1 MNFTNP
7 ISKNEFQRLVRKA
20 LVMPVMLFLVVS
32 FLFFWQLFSLRQA
45 TEMVARADGVIS
57 QSNIVL
63 KLLLD
68 AQTASRGYALT
79 KDEIYLEPYTDAIK
93 VWDFETQ
100 KLVNLTLDNPSQSK
114 VIRKTLDDS
123 NLWLS
128 FVHRSIRDRLDG
140 AKIEDLHQRRKES
153 YKLFKNIRKG
163 FDKLIITEER
173 IRNQR
178 SLEVLYISRLTLSVG
193 IFAGICMG
201 LMAYFYSRGLLYK
214 ISDIYAKNI
223 HDLEES
229 DLRYKLASNATKD
242 AIWELN
248 LLTKEV
254 IRTDAMTS
262 VFGYERSQ
270 VENEFEWWQKRTHP
284 EDKDR
289 IVSSLYEVI
298 VHNESTWTG
307 DYRFLR
313 ADGTYAYVRDRAV
326 IYYKDGIAIKVIGAM
341 KDMTQEV
348 LEIQKRQEAEKVR
361 DIFFDLPNLLL
372 VMASKEGIFLRLNRA
387 WSEILGYP
395 MDEIQGKHY
404 MNFVHPDDKD
414 RTTKIDEKINNGQ
427 RILSFKNRYIC
438 KDGTIKWFHWNSI
451 PIGDTI
457 YSFVS
462 DITDLQEALEAR
474 DTFLSIASHELK
486 TPLTSLQLQIQ
497 MAKRSLDKEHQSKI
511 LGLFDHS
518 ELSLK
523 RITRLVDDML
533 DISRISGGKLT
544 LNAEYFDLKDLV
556 KDLTERMGY
565 QFESA
570 QMKIYF
576 DEMETAFGNWDKFK
590 IEQVVSNIFSNA
602 IKYAEKSE
610 FRISVKVRDDFA
622 IASFKDF
629 GPGISLEDQQRVF
642 QQFERASQHVSGM
655 GLGLFISKEIV
666 EQHLGSLT
674 VRSSLGEGSEFVMVL
689 PIS

>member
-1 MNFTNP
+1 MP
-7 ISKNEFQRLVRKA
+7 I
-20 LVMPVMLFLVVS
+20 MLFLVVS

-45 TEMVARADGVIS
+45 TEMVARADQVIT
-57 QSNIVL
+57 QSNLVL

-79 KDEIYLEPYTDAIK
+79 RDENYLEPYTEAMK
-93 VWDFETQ
+93 VWSFETK
-100 KLVNLTLDNPSQSK
+100 KLVDLTQDNPVQNA
-114 VIRKTLDDS
+114 VIRRTLDDS
-123 NLWLS
+123 NLWLK
-128 FVHRSIRDRLDG
+128 FVYRSVSDRLNG
-140 AKIEDLHQRRKES
+140 EKIEDLLQRRKES
-153 YKLFKNIRKG
+153 FKLFKIIRQG
-163 FDKLIITEER
+163 FDELILAEER

-193 IFAGICMG
+193 IFAGVCMA

-214 ISDIYAKNI
+214 LSEIYAKNT

-229 DLRYKLASNATKD
+229 DLRYKLASKATKD

-248 LLTKEV
+248 LATNEV
-254 IRTDAMTS
+254 IRTDAMNTE
-262 VFGYERSQ
+262 FGYPPKEVQ
-270 VENEFEWWQKRTHP
+270 NEFSWWQERTHP
-284 EDKDR
+284 DDRER
-289 IVSSLYEVI
+289 IVSSLKEVI
-298 VHNESTWTG
+298 ARKEMTWTG
-307 DYRFLR
+307 DYQFKR
-313 ADGTYAYVRDRAV
+313 ADGAYAYVRDRAV
-326 IYYKDGIAIKVIGAM
+326 INYKDGVAVKVIGAM

-348 LEIQKRQEAEKVR
+348 LEIQKRHEAEKVR

-372 VMASKEGIFLRLNRA
+372 VVANKEGIFLRINRA

-404 MNFVHPDDKD
+404 MTFVHPDDKEK
-414 RTTKIDEKINNGQ
+414 TTKIDEKINKGQ
-427 RILSFKNRYIC
+427 RVLSFKNRYIC
-438 KDGTIKWFHWNSI
+438 KDGTVKWFQWNSL
-451 PIGDTI
+451 PMGDTV

-497 MAKRSLDKEHQSKI
+497 MAKRSLDKEHQSRI

-533 DISRISGGKLT
+533 DISRISGGKLV
-544 LNAEYFDLKDLV
+544 LNTESFDLRDLV
-556 KDLTERMGY
+556 KDLSERMRY
-565 QFESA
+565 QFEA
-570 QMKIYF
+570 AGMRIGF
-576 DEMETAFGNWDKFK
+576 DEMESSFGHWDKFK

-610 FRISVKVRDDFA
+610 FRISVKVKDGFA
-622 IASFKDF
+622 LACFKDF
-629 GPGISLEDQQRVF
+629 GPGISPEDQQRVF
-642 QQFERASQHVSGM
+642 QQFERASQNVSGM

-666 EQHLGSLT
+666 ERHQGSLS
-674 VRSSLGEGSEFVMVL
+674 VRSALGQGSEFMMVL

>member
-1 MNFTNP
+1 MP
-7 ISKNEFQRLVRKA
+7 I
-20 LVMPVMLFLVVS
+20 MLFLVVS

-45 TEMVARADGVIS
+45 TEMVARADQVIT
-57 QSNIVL
+57 QSNLVL

-79 KDEIYLEPYTDAIK
+79 RDENYLEPYTEAMK
-93 VWDFETQ
+93 VWSFETK
-100 KLVNLTLDNPSQSK
+100 KLVDLTQDNPVQNA
-114 VIRKTLDDS
+114 VIRRTLDDS
-123 NLWLS
+123 NLWLK
-128 FVHRSIRDRLDG
+128 FVYRSVSDRLNG
-140 AKIEDLHQRRKES
+140 EKIEDLLQRRKES
-153 YKLFKNIRKG
+153 FKLFKIIRQG
-163 FDKLIITEER
+163 FDELILAEER

-193 IFAGICMG
+193 IFAGVCMA

-214 ISDIYAKNI
+214 LSEIYAKNT

-229 DLRYKLASNATKD
+229 DLRYKLASKATKD

-248 LLTKEV
+248 LATNEV
-254 IRTDAMTS
+254 IRTDAMNTE
-262 VFGYERSQ
+262 FGYPPKEVQ
-270 VENEFEWWQKRTHP
+270 NEFSWWQERTHP
-284 EDKDR
+284 DDRER
-289 IVSSLYEVI
+289 IVSSLKEVI
-298 VHNESTWTG
+298 ARKEMTWTG
-307 DYRFLR
+307 DYQFKR
-313 ADGTYAYVRDRAV
+313 ADGAYAYVRDRAV
-326 IYYKDGIAIKVIGAM
+326 INYKDGVAVKVIGAM

-348 LEIQKRQEAEKVR
+348 LEIQKRHEAEKVR

-372 VMASKEGIFLRLNRA
+372 VVANKEGIFLRINRA

-404 MNFVHPDDKD
+404 MTFVHPDDKE
-414 RTTKIDEKINNGQ
+414 RTTKIDEKINKGQ
-427 RILSFKNRYIC
+427 RVLSFKNRYIC
-438 KDGTIKWFHWNSI
+438 KDGTVKWFQWNSL
-451 PIGDTI
+451 PMGDTV

-497 MAKRSLDKEHQSKI
+497 MAKRSLDKEHQSRI

-533 DISRISGGKLT
+533 DISRISGGKLV
-544 LNAEYFDLKDLV
+544 LNTESFDLRDLV
-556 KDLTERMGY
+556 KDLSERMRY
-565 QFESA
+565 QFEA
-570 QMKIYF
+570 AGMRIGF
-576 DEMETAFGNWDKFK
+576 DEMESSFGHWDKFK

-610 FRISVKVRDDFA
+610 FRISVKVKDGFA
-622 IASFKDF
+622 LACFKDF
-629 GPGISLEDQQRVF
+629 GPGISPEDQQRVF
-642 QQFERASQHVSGM
+642 QQFERASQNVSGM

-666 EQHLGSLT
+666 ERHQGSLS
-674 VRSSLGEGSEFVMVL
+674 VRSALGQGSEFMMVL